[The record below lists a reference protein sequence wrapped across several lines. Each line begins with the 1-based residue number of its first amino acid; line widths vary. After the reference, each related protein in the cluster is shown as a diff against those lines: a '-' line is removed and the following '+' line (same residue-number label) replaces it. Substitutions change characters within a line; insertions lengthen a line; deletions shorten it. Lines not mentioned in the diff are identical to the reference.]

1 MINLVKKEKI
11 INNNQNFFL
20 NILLPVNI
28 IKNIFYTYILN
39 YYYFLIKY
47 YIFII

>member
-11 INNNQNFFL
+11 INNNQNFFH

-28 IKNIFYTYILN
+28 INNIFYTYILN
-39 YYYFLIKY
+39 YF
-47 YIFII
+47 FD